1 MIPEPAAQPGA
12 APYWFDGGDAAPAQG
27 QETYGLGQQVAA
39 PPLTITAPASP
50 TLTKP
55 QPNKMVS
62 RGSFILLANYASLVT
77 VAALAL
83 AYLVMTGGGG
93 SDSLPNLPDV
103 EPQRVK
109 NKGTGK
115 SEIGYGPA
123 PINHPLND
131 TQLLA
136 IGETKRYGHLEV
148 TPLKVTRGKIEF
160 VNASGGAAGLLPSP
174 VDVLKLHL
182 RFKNLSKDSSIAPLR
197 SLAFKQ
203 IGTGSERKSNNVV
216 YDPARKNVP
225 VLAYP
230 LSKDEHIKGLDI
242 ETELKPGESCDLFIP
257 TNTDNLNNMLSKAK
271 NVTWRVHFR
280 KGYSPNNFGVT
291 TLIHVNF
298 PKAEITNET

>member
-1 MIPEPAAQPGA
+1 MMPEPAAQPGA
-12 APYWFDGGDAAPAQG
+12 APYWFDGGNAAPAQG

-39 PPLTITAPASP
+39 PPLTITAPASSLP
-50 TLTKP
+50 PKP
-55 QPNKMVS
+55 QPNKTVS

-83 AYLVMTGGGG
+83 AYLVMTGGG

-103 EPQRVK
+103 EPQKVK

-115 SEIGYGPA
+115 MEIGYGPA
-123 PINHPLND
+123 PINFALND
-131 TQLLA
+131 TQRLA

-148 TPLKVTRGKIEF
+148 TPLKVTRGRIEF
-160 VNASGGAAGLLPSP
+160 VNASGGAAGLLSSP

-203 IGTGSERKSNNVV
+203 TGTGEKRESNNVV
-216 YDPARKNVP
+216 YNPKLKNVP
-225 VLAYP
+225 ILAYP
-230 LSKDEHIKGLDI
+230 LSKEERIKGLDI
-242 ETELKPGESCDLFIP
+242 DTELKPGESCELFIP
-257 TNTDNLNNMLSKAK
+257 TNNDRLDLMLSKASDL
-271 NVTWRVHFR
+271 VWRVHFR

-291 TLIHVNF
+291 TLIQVNF
-298 PKAEITNET
+298 PKDKITNEI